1 LTRLAADIAGVN
13 KHGYHMTAVLHA
25 IFQMVF
31 YLTPTPEARIIS
43 IVIIGW
49 GGFLQA
55 PAHTLPD
62 FEHCPGRETR

>member
-1 LTRLAADIAGVN
+1 
-13 KHGYHMTAVLHA
+13 MTAVLHA